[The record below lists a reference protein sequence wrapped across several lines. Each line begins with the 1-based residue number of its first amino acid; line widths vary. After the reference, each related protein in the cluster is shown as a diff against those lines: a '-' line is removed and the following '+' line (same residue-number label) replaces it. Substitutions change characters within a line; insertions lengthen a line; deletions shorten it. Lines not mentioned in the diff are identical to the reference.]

1 VEEVIAIYDKGI
13 NTLFLTGDN
22 FVVKAENYVTMLSLK
37 KKVFEIKHGV
47 KIQAFEIESEEMI
60 IELPITEDVVVYN
73 RKVTRE

>member
-1 VEEVIAIYDKGI
+1 MEEVIAIYDKGI

-37 KKVFEIKHGV
+37 KKVFEIKQGV

>member
-1 VEEVIAIYDKGI
+1 MEEVIAIYDKGI

-22 FVVKAENYVTMLSLK
+22 FVVKAENYVTMVSLK
-37 KKVFEIKHGV
+37 KKVFEIKQGV

-73 RKVTRE
+73 RKVTCE

>member
-37 KKVFEIKHGV
+37 KKVFEIKQGV